1 MAKRKL
7 KLPPLPEAPATT
19 SPAVRASMV
28 GNRSLQTRPEAKLQ
42 GALVAL
48 GLAHFVTHPPMP
60 GKPDIVFEEE
70 RVAVFV
76 HGCYWHRCPYCS
88 PHFPA
93 TNQVY
98 WSAKFARNKARDQAT
113 ARELRS
119 LGWQVIVV
127 WECKLKQNSRRQAR
141 RVKSWLSKSAKAGEI
156 KNEGID

>member
-7 KLPPLPEAPATT
+7 NLPPLPAAPPAA
-19 SPAVRASMV
+19 SPAVRAAMV

-42 GALVAL
+42 GALAAL
-48 GLAHFVTHPPMP
+48 GLAHFATHPPLP
-60 GKPDIVFEEE
+60 GKPDIVFEQEM
-70 RVAVFV
+70 VAVFV

-119 LGWQVIVV
+119 LGWQVVVV
-127 WECKLKQNSRRQAR
+127 WECKLKKDSRRQAR
-141 RVKSWLSKSAKAGEI
+141 RVKSRLSQSAPAGEI
-156 KNEGID
+156 KKEGID